1 MASLVSFGR
10 VGRGLLLLVLV
21 GAIAGCGG
29 GDGAENADSSL
40 DPTTVQATADT
51 VSAQTITAD
60 FLPNITPDDIEII
73 EGPDGTSYR
82 HVFTAREFTEGA
94 TFEIEARWDPV
105 DGALQPSLTWTLDGA
120 ASEDGA
126 FPFVVDI
133 PKSFA
138 ATVDDITFDPAPDE
152 IIDADPVLQ
161 FNIDVARQYRK
172 NIRLISDALTTTA
185 DPAEAILAIASKLDD
200 LRVFSQF
207 TACGKWTT
215 PERRKTCYLS
225 VVALNP
231 GAFDKKSC
239 AHLAAR
245 TADEGF
251 EQAATAFEKA
261 CDTIRTCATQDPK
274 TVCEDTS
281 DPATRDACKGL
292 VWNVFEGPCWSLT
305 STERE
310 ICMYEAAVATNDSRY
325 CNHLD
330 LLAGSD
336 MANDCRAT
344 ISKDSSYCAR
354 TADADLRASCCEIFR
369 GTDAFDACLGTPDA
383 TTTTDTQDTTTT
395 AGDDTSTTAT
405 TEETTTTKPGDEDL
419 PPAIP
424 ASVYTGSFDQRILI
438 DVMAMDFGKPDI
450 NTFTVTIDEGGLVS
464 GELAVHQEGLFMGCT
479 GAESDWTGTIDSGQI
494 IGPTLPH
501 TVTATLQVMD
511 ADPFDAGTWN
521 NAQCVWPPVV
531 YTEQSS
537 LPLEFE
543 TIQDGLL
550 TGLAGNYVPFE
561 LELVP

>member
-1 MASLVSFGR
+1 MASSVDFGR
-10 VGRGLLLLVLV
+10 VGRGLLPLILMGV
-21 GAIAGCGG
+21 IAGCGG
-29 GDGAENADSSL
+29 GGTDNVSSSL
-40 DPTTVQATADT
+40 DPTAVQATADV
-51 VSAQTITAD
+51 VSAQEITAD

-73 EGPDGTSYR
+73 EGTDGTSYR
-82 HVFTAREFTEGA
+82 HVFAAREFTEGA
-94 TFEIEARWDPV
+94 TFAIEARWDPV
-105 DGALQPSLTWTLDGA
+105 DGGLQPSLTWTLEGEP
-120 ASEDGA
+120 SEEGT

-138 ATVDDITFDPAPDE
+138 PTVDDISFDPAPDE
-152 IIDADPVLQ
+152 IIDEDPVVQ
-161 FNIDVARQYRK
+161 FNIDVSRQYQR
-172 NIRLISDALTTTA
+172 NIRLISDALITTT
-185 DPAEAILAIASKLDD
+185 DPAEAFLLIASKLDD

-207 TACGKWTT
+207 TACGTWKT
-215 PERRKTCYLS
+215 PEKMKTCYLS

-231 GAFDKKSC
+231 GAFNNSSC

-251 EQAATAFEKA
+251 EQAATAFERA
-261 CDTIRTCATQDPK
+261 CDTIRSFATQDPT

-281 DPATRDACKGL
+281 DTAINDACRRL
-292 VWNVFEGPCWSLT
+292 VFNVFEGPCWSLT

-310 ICMYEAAVATNDSRY
+310 ICIYEAAVATNDSRY

-330 LLAGSD
+330 LLAGPD

-344 ISKDSSYCAR
+344 ISKDPSYCAK
-354 TADADLRASCCEIFR
+354 TSDPALRASCCEVFR
-369 GTDAFDACLGTPDA
+369 DTDAFDTCLGTPDA
-383 TTTTDTQDTTTT
+383 TTTTATLDTTTT
-395 AGDDTSTTAT
+395 TGDDTTTT
-405 TEETTTTKPGDEDL
+405 TTTPEETTTTEPGEEDL

-424 ASVYTGSFDQRILI
+424 AGVYTGTFDQRILV

-450 NTFTVTIDEGGLVS
+450 NTISVTVDDEGLIS
-464 GELAVHQEGLFMGCT
+464 GDLAVHQRGLFMGCT

-501 TVTATLQVMD
+501 TVTATLDVMD

-531 YTEQSS
+531 TTEQSS
-537 LPLEFE
+537 LPLVFE

-550 TGLAGNYVPFE
+550 TGLAGDYVPFE
-561 LELVP
+561 LKLVP